1 LPYLEG
7 ERSPIFD
14 AKARGVFFGMTPV
27 HTRGHFARAVFEGV
41 SCALASILDI
51 RREQMP
57 IAQMRVIGGGANSVL
72 WKQILA
78 DIGRVDIRG
87 IGVSASVAAALGAA
101 MAAGTGISMFDS
113 IEEAAKL
120 IVMTDTLTPNTANEE
135 IYCRVVQQYQNLY
148 PLLKPAFHERI

>member
-1 LPYLEG
+1 
-7 ERSPIFD
+7 
-14 AKARGVFFGMTPV
+14 MTSV

-51 RREQMP
+51 LREQMP

-87 IGVSASVAAALGAA
+87 IGVSSSVAAALGAA
-101 MAAGTGISMFDS
+101 MAAGTGIRMFDS
-113 IEEAAKL
+113 IEEAAKT
-120 IVMTDTLTPNTANEE
+120 IVMTDTLAPNTANEE
-135 IYCRVVQQYQNLY
+135 IYCRGGATVPESLSIAQTS
-148 PLLKPAFHERI
+148 IS